1 MGSKMYFIFVL
12 DPLIS
17 EEHKKN
23 NFERLEKE
31 NGVLRE
37 WFHEVQW
44 DPDYKIGSTGEP
56 DINPKWGSYRGGAI
70 KI

>member
-1 MGSKMYFIFVL
+1 MYFIFVL

-56 DINPKWGSYRGGAI
+56 DINPK
-70 KI
+70 